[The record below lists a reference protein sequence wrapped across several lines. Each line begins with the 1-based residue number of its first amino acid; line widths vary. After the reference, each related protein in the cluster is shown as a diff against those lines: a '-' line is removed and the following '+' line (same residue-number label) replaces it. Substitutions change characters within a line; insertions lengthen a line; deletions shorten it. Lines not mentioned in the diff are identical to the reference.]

1 MNQDFER
8 LSTLFYSYLKIEK
21 QASPHTL
28 RSYERDLVDFFQFFD
43 QQGTPLLVNEVTYL
57 QLREYLT
64 YLMRQEYSRRTI
76 ARKLSG
82 LRSFYRFLMREK
94 IVENNPV
101 KEVSTPK
108 LAKVLPKYLY
118 QEEMNTLLKQPDV
131 TTSLGMRD
139 RAILELLYAS
149 GTRVSELVGLTLD
162 SLDLDVGVALVFGKG
177 AKERYVPIGNEAI
190 KSLERYL
197 QVARPNLLLKNQE
210 KHNRL
215 FLNSRG
221 GPLTDRSVRRVVD
234 KYLVA
239 AAVSLKASPHTF
251 RHSFA
256 THLLDGGADL
266 RSVQELLGHMNIS
279 TTQIYTHVS
288 KERLRETYNQSHPRA

>member
-1 MNQDFER
+1 MDLIPQF
-8 LSTLFYSYLKIEK
+8 LSYLKIEK
-21 QASPHTL
+21 QASVHTL
-28 RSYERDLVDFFQFFD
+28 RSYERDLVDFFQFFKD
-43 QQGTPLLVNEVTYL
+43 QNRLFLVDEITYL
-57 QLREYLT
+57 ELREYLT
-64 YLMRQEYSRRTI
+64 FLMRQEYSRKTI

-94 IVENNPV
+94 IVQHNPI
-101 KEVSTPK
+101 KEISTPK
-108 LAKVLPKYLY
+108 LAKMLPKYLY
-118 QEEMNTLLKQPDV
+118 QEEMVALLNQPDQNDP
-131 TTSLGMRD
+131 LGIRD

-162 SLDLDVGVALVFGKG
+162 AIDLDIGVALVFGKG
-177 AKERYVPIGNEAI
+177 AKERYVPIGTEATNCL
-190 KSLERYL
+190 KRYL
-197 QVARPNLLLKNQE
+197 IVARPILIKKADKE
-210 KHNRL
+210 HHRL

-221 GPLTDRSVRRVVD
+221 GPLTDRSVRRVVE
-234 KYLVA
+234 KYIDS

-266 RSVQELLGHMNIS
+266 RSVQELLGHANIS

>member
-1 MNQDFER
+1 MDHSVES
-8 LSTLFYSYLKIEK
+8 LSQLFYAFLKTEK
-21 QASPHTL
+21 QASHHTL
-28 RSYERDLVDFFQFFD
+28 RSYERDLVDFFHFFRK
-43 QQGTPLLVNEVTYL
+43 QGKPLLVNEVTYL

-64 YLMRQEYSRRTI
+64 HLMRQEYSRRTI

-94 IVENNPV
+94 IVETNPV
-101 KEVSTPK
+101 KEISTPK
-108 LAKVLPKYLY
+108 LAKLLPKYLY
-118 QEEMNTLLKQPDV
+118 QEEMDTLLNQPDI
-131 TTSLGMRD
+131 TAPLGIRD

-162 SLDLDVGVALVFGKG
+162 ALDLDVGVALVFGKG

-190 KSLERYL
+190 KSLKRYL
-197 QVARPNLLLKNQE
+197 EIARPYLFNKSREEQ
-210 KHNRL
+210 HRL

-234 KYLVA
+234 KYLVS